1 MTKFWRYYIK
11 FICFFISDG
20 PDGDLARGN
29 LYRPFL
35 KRCGKNFKLATQAF
49 IYNPSGLSVGDDV
62 YIGFCSYIGQ
72 GDVVLEDEVLIGN
85 FVSIT
90 ASNHL
95 KAEGSYRFGG
105 FEKRDIYIGR
115 GTWIGA
121 HACILAGVRILAGSL
136 VGAGA
141 VVTKSIDSKD
151 AFIVGVPA
159 QLIKVVN

>member
-11 FICFFISDG
+11 FIYFFIPDG
-20 PDGDLARGN
+20 PDGDGARGN

-35 KRCGKNFKLATQAF
+35 KKCGKNFKLATQSF
-49 IYNPSGLSVGDDV
+49 IYNPNGLSVGDDV
-62 YIGFCSYIGQ
+62 YVGFSSYIGQ

-90 ASNHL
+90 AINHL
-95 KAEGSYRFGG
+95 KTNGSYRFGG
-105 FEKRDIYIGR
+105 LERGEIHIGR

-121 HACILAGVRILAGSL
+121 QACILAGVKILAGSL

-141 VVTKSIDSKD
+141 VVTKSTDFKD
-151 AFIVGVPA
+151 AFIAGVPA
-159 QLIKVVN
+159 QFVKIIS